1 MTENQ
6 PNQFPTPSPNPGSGN
21 PIAAEP
27 GLQAQPSVAPNQQF
41 FAPNPGIHPGNT
53 QNFPY
58 LESGFNPQHQTQY
71 HPQHHSQHPLPPQQ
85 HPNQGGSVPAQ
96 VSTINISG
104 VSKFYGNQPGLVNAN
119 LNLPNGGI
127 VGLLG
132 PNGCGKTTL
141 LKILAGVITDYEGEV
156 RLFQTAPSPE
166 SKRFTS
172 YLPDSSL
179 LADSITPLDAI
190 EQYGDFFSDFDGAK
204 AKELMHFLQLPL
216 ERKLSAMSKGMREKA
231 QIALI
236 MSRNAKV
243 YLLDEPISGVDPAAR
258 QVILETIIKGFNP
271 ESLMIISTHLIS
283 DIEPII
289 NTAVFMSAGQVFL
302 TGDADELRQK
312 YQTSLDGLFR
322 GMYR

>member
-6 PNQFPTPSPNPGSGN
+6 PNQFPTPSPNPGSGT
-21 PIAAEP
+21 PIAAQP
-27 GLQAQPSVAPNQQF
+27 GLQTQPSVAPNQQV
-41 FAPNPGIHPGNT
+41 FAPNPGIQTGNT
-53 QNFPY
+53 ANFPY
-58 LESGFNPQHQTQY
+58 PESGFNPQHPTQP
-71 HPQHHSQHPLPPQQ
+71 HPQHHSQQL
-85 HPNQGGSVPAQ
+85 PNQTGSTPAP
-96 VSTINISG
+96 VSAINLSG

-156 RLFQTAPSPE
+156 RLFQTTPSPE

-190 EQYGDFFSDFDGAK
+190 EQYGDFFSDFDGSK

>member
-6 PNQFPTPSPNPGSGN
+6 PNQFPTPSPNLGSGK

-27 GLQAQPSVAPNQQF
+27 GLQTQPSVAPNQQF
-41 FAPNPGIHPGNT
+41 FAPNPGIQPGNT
-53 QNFPY
+53 TNFPY
-58 LESGFNPQHQTQY
+58 PESGFNPQQ
-71 HPQHHSQHPLPPQQ
+71 HPQHQTNHHSQQL
-85 HPNQGGSVPAQ
+85 PNQTGSTPAQ
-96 VSTINISG
+96 VSAINLSR

-190 EQYGDFFSDFDGAK
+190 EQYGDFFSDFDGSK
-204 AKELMHFLQLPL
+204 ARELMHFLQLPL

>member
-6 PNQFPTPSPNPGSGN
+6 PNQFPTPSPNLGSGN

-27 GLQAQPSVAPNQQF
+27 GLQTQPSVAPNQQF
-41 FAPNPGIHPGNT
+41 FAPNPGIQPGYT
-53 QNFPY
+53 TNFPY
-58 LESGFNPQHQTQY
+58 PESGLNPQQHPQHQTN
-71 HPQHHSQHPLPPQQ
+71 HHSQQL
-85 HPNQGGSVPAQ
+85 PNQGGSTPAQ
-96 VSTINISG
+96 VSAINLSG

-190 EQYGDFFSDFDGAK
+190 EQYGDFFSDFDGSK

>member
-6 PNQFPTPSPNPGSGN
+6 PNQFPTPSPNLGSGN

-27 GLQAQPSVAPNQQF
+27 GLQTQPSVAPNQQF
-41 FAPNPGIHPGNT
+41 FAPNPGIQPGYT
-53 QNFPY
+53 TNFPY
-58 LESGFNPQHQTQY
+58 PESGFNPQQ
-71 HPQHHSQHPLPPQQ
+71 HPQHQTNHHSQQLS
-85 HPNQGGSVPAQ
+85 NQVGSTPAQ
-96 VSTINISG
+96 AGAINLSG

-190 EQYGDFFSDFDGAK
+190 EQYGDFFSDFDGSK